1 MKHLSAPPSDPASDA
16 SAKSAQCV
24 EGLRPSKVN
33 TSVWMAALAL
43 YCCALGLAATLA
55 DVRAAWAG
63 NAGAPAPETTPAPAA
78 PSAEQ
83 SAATSG
89 GDSIKIPILMVRE
102 IRPNR
107 LPPLSLLD
115 LPPKDDGLAGAKLAI
130 DDNNT
135 TGRFLKQDFQL
146 DVIESENAADLIAEA
161 KKRVEGGIGF
171 LVADVAAPT
180 LLALSDAIKDK
191 DAVIFNASAP
201 DEDLR
206 EENCRVNV
214 KHTAPSR
221 SMLADALAQ
230 YLAWKR
236 WGNWVLITGP
246 APEDK
251 AIADAFRRSAQ
262 RFGMKIVAERE
273 FKYDPGSRRSDG
285 GFEQIQL
292 QIPSF
297 TQKLPTHDVVVVADE
312 GELFGDYFPYR
323 TWDARPVVGTAGL
336 YPASWHPAVELW
348 GGTQFQNRF
357 KRLADRTMRPLD
369 YNAWMAVRS
378 VGEAATRMQTGDP
391 KKLIEY
397 MRSDAFE
404 LAAFKGRKLT
414 YRSWN
419 GQLRQPVLLVTG
431 KIHVTV
437 SPQPGFLHQLT
448 ELDTLGIDKPE
459 SKCRA
464 FTK

>member
-1 MKHLSAPPSDPASDA
+1 M
-16 SAKSAQCV
+16 V
-24 EGLRPSKVN
+24 
-33 TSVWMAALAL
+33 LA
-43 YCCALGLAATLA
+43 G
-55 DVRAAWAG
+55 
-63 NAGAPAPETTPAPAA
+63 ETPAPAPA
-78 PSAEQ
+78 P
-83 SAATSG
+83 AATAPAADAAATPEAG
-89 GDSIKIPILMVRE
+89 VANLNILMVRQL
-102 IRPNR
+102 RPDR

-115 LPPKDDGLAGAKLAI
+115 LPPKDDGVAGAKLAI

-135 TGRFLKQDFQL
+135 TGRFMKQNFSL
-146 DVIESENAADLIAEA
+146 ESLENADTAA
-161 KKRVEGGIGF
+161 
-171 LVADVAAPT
+171 LVAETVKKVDAGSAFVVVDVDAPV
-180 LLALSDAIKDK
+180 LLQLSDALKGK
-191 DAVIFNASAP
+191 DAVIFNAAAP
-201 DEDLR
+201 DENLR
-206 EENCRVNV
+206 EEDCRANV

-221 SMLADALAQ
+221 TMLSDALAQ

-236 WGNWVLITGP
+236 WGNWVLVVGP
-246 APEDK
+246 TPEDK

-285 GFEQIQL
+285 GFEQIQQ
-292 QIPSF
+292 QIPTF
-297 TQKLPTHDVVVVADE
+297 TQKLPAHDVLVVADE
-312 GELFGDYFPYR
+312 GELFGEYFPYR

-336 YPASWHPAVELW
+336 APTSWHPAVELW

-357 KRLADRTMRPLD
+357 KRLASRNMRPND

-378 VGEAATRMQTGDP
+378 IGEAATRTKSVEA
-391 KKLIEY
+391 KKLIDY
-397 MRSDAFE
+397 MLSPEFE

-419 GQLRQPVLLVTG
+419 GQLRQPLILATG
-431 KIHVTV
+431 KMHVTV
-437 SPQPGFLHQLT
+437 SPQPGFLHQFT